1 MLTEREVFFTEEG
14 LQKAEDELEQLK
26 SVERRKVA
34 DNIKEALAYG
44 DISENAEYDHAKNE
58 QARLEE
64 KISKLEQQI
73 GNAVIIEE
81 NTSKD
86 IVNVGSGV
94 IIQEAGS
101 DYTEEYKIVGSAETD
116 PLKGKISNESPMG
129 EALLGKKV
137 GEIVPVSTP
146 DGIVDFEV
154 IEIN

>member
-1 MLTEREVFFTEEG
+1 MTEKEVFFTQEG
-14 LQKAEDELEQLK
+14 LNKAEEELEFLK
-26 SVERRKVA
+26 SVERRRVA

-81 NTSKD
+81 NVSKD
-86 IVNVGSGV
+86 KVNIGSGV
-94 IIQEAGS
+94 IIQEVGT

-129 EALLGKKV
+129 EALIGTKV
-137 GEIVPVSTP
+137 GDTVSVTTPGGVINFEIV
-146 DGIVDFEV
+146 
-154 IEIN
+154 EIN